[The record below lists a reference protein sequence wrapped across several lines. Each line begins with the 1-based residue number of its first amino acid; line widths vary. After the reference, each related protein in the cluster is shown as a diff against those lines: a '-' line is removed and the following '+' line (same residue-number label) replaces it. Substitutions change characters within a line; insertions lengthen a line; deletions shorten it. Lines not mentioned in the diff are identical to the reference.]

1 MASFVTSL
9 NHKHIEY
16 ITLIKPTYNIDNE
29 LEKLWK
35 VKTALSVSAN
45 KEVLVYNGQGLGDT
59 KWKGCAWKLLLFEI
73 LIKKNIFFLYF
84 FFFAM
89 IWIIDL
95 KFYLLNSIR
104 YQD

>member
-16 ITLIKPTYNIDNE
+16 TTLIKPTYNIDNE

-73 LIKKNIFFLYF
+73 LIKK
-84 FFFAM
+84 
-89 IWIIDL
+89 
-95 KFYLLNSIR
+95 
-104 YQD
+104 